1 MRAGAAVHED
11 GVGVG
16 CGGQHPRSL
25 SPRRRAVEERDGEGR
40 ATPAG
45 GGGRRTRERREEAVQ
60 IALENGRAS
69 TLQLVEQVVCFLR
82 AERPLPHARRGG
94 GEAAAARRM
103 RRRRGGGCGGGGD
116 GGGDAGT

>member
-1 MRAGAAVHED
+1 VRAGAAVHED

-60 IALENGRAS
+60 IAPENGCAS
-69 TLQLVEQVVCFLR
+69 TLQLVEQVVCVLR

>member
-1 MRAGAAVHED
+1 MWGTAPAVLE
-11 GVGVG
+11 
-16 CGGQHPRSL
+16 
-25 SPRRRAVEERDGEGR
+25 PRRRAVEERDGEGR

-60 IALENGRAS
+60 ISIENGRAS
-69 TLQLVEQVVCFLR
+69 TLQLVEQVVCLLR

-94 GEAAAARRM
+94 GEDAAAAARRM

>member
-1 MRAGAAVHED
+1 
-11 GVGVG
+11 
-16 CGGQHPRSL
+16 L

-45 GGGRRTRERREEAVQ
+45 GGGRRTRERREEPVQ
-60 IALENGRAS
+60 IAPENGCAS
-69 TLQLVEQVVCFLR
+69 TLQLVEQVVCVLR

-94 GEAAAARRM
+94 GDAAATAAARRRM
-103 RRRRGGGCGGGGD
+103 RRRRGGGCSCGGD